1 MSMFPVEA
9 FPFGQDTAQSI
20 SWFILSYAILIIFF
34 MFWNRI
40 QIRFWLRE
48 VEGGLNK
55 LKVMRDE
62 SRKTSIETIKSI
74 GKPKEDPTPRIDQFL
89 EYLFIEPTGMDPAGI
104 VSKFDHLLDVRDLR
118 FKDEVRMIAPAA
130 DEPQL
135 NTLENLLEASLD
147 LNFIYKIV
155 RHFYLFGKKTKSLY
169 IIMQLQML
177 MPLLMQ
183 IAEAYMGATNAFSN
197 GQPIGDGAGAFVAA
211 KLMRGKAFKKI
222 AKDMIVSEVR
232 IDGRKAFVL
241 KAEGPGGNVG
251 KPGDA
256 IKTIIKKCKGKVSM
270 VVMIDAQQ
278 KLEGETTGDATDAIG
293 AAIGGVGTEK
303 YKIEESISKHRIPV
317 NAILIKESIQEA
329 ISPMKKEIVKG
340 VEKAVARVKRL
351 IAERTKKGD
360 TVIIA
365 GIGNTVG
372 IGQ

>member
-1 MSMFPVEA
+1 MFPVEQ
-9 FPFGQDTAQSI
+9 FPFGQGAIQNI
-20 SWFILSYAILIIFF
+20 VWFILSYAVLIIFF
-34 MFWNRI
+34 MFSNRI
-40 QIRFWLRE
+40 QISFWLRE
-48 VEGGLNK
+48 AAGALNK
-55 LKVMRDE
+55 LKFMRDE
-62 SRKTSIETIKSI
+62 ARRISIETIKSI
-74 GKPKEDPTPRIDQFL
+74 GKPTEDPTPRIDQFL
-89 EYLFIEPTGMDPAGI
+89 EYLFIEPTSMNPAGI

-118 FKDEVRMIAPAA
+118 FKDEVRLIAPAA
-130 DEPQL
+130 DETQL

-147 LNFIYKIV
+147 LNSIYKVV
-155 RHFYLFGKKTKSLY
+155 RHYYLFGKKTNSLY

-183 IAEAYMGATNAFSN
+183 IAEAYMGAANAFAN

-211 KLMRGKAFKKI
+211 KLMHGKEFKKI
-222 AKDMIVSEVR
+222 EKDMIVSEVP

-256 IKTIIKKCKGKVSM
+256 IKTIIDQCKGKVSM

-278 KLEGETTGDATDAIG
+278 KLEGENSGDSTEAIG

-303 YKIEESISKHRIPV
+303 YKIEESISKYKIPV

-340 VEKAVARVKRL
+340 VDNAVAKVKRL
-351 IAERTKKGD
+351 IAERTKEGD
-360 TVIIA
+360 IVIIA